1 MYLKTD
7 SLGHHEILD
16 DSQVRSG
23 EDSPMP
29 LTYLTVS
36 EYNHFLDLT
45 RSFDKSYN
53 ESVATGNAFKNPLT
67 NKDTAWL
74 YLMASKENAPQGTVT
89 RILKEFPGP
98 GEVQKVVTRFM
109 KYMDDCFKTLR
120 QKKITILGR
129 RT

>member
-7 SLGHHEILD
+7 SLGHHEILN
-16 DSQVRSG
+16 DSQVISG
-23 EDSPMP
+23 EDPHMP

-53 ESVATGNAFKNPLT
+53 KSVATGTAFKNPLT

-74 YLMASKENAPQGTVT
+74 YLMASEENAPQGTVT
-89 RILKEFPGP
+89 RILKEIPGP
-98 GEVQKVVTRFM
+98 GGIQKVVTRFM
-109 KYMDDCFKTLR
+109 EYMDNCLETLR
-120 QKKITILGR
+120 QKKITILGI
-129 RT
+129 